1 MPPRSEDPDHRD
13 GRHHGRARC
22 AEGALAPPWTNWYR
36 KALRG
41 GIAPLRHFALTCRA
55 SLVHCRYPLG
65 TDLVEGINYKIKVKR
80 MAYGFRDDAYLLLKS
95 RAAFPGV
102 GR

>member
-1 MPPRSEDPDHRD
+1 VVHVLRD
-13 GRHHGRARC
+13 SLKELWRHPGRIGI
-22 AEGALAPPWTNWYR
+22 
-36 KALRG
+36 ALRG

-65 TDLVEGINYKIKVKR
+65 TELVEGINYKVKVKR
-80 MAYGFRDDAYLLLKS
+80 TAYGFRDDAYLFLKS